1 MTTKITFLRSIIL
14 FITICISTSIYALTF
29 STTKT
34 DVYCNGDKTGS
45 ITVSVEDAVG
55 TCYYSLTPNFDPQQI
70 NNNTFENLEA
80 DTYTVYVKDDNGIIV
95 GPSTVSILEPSKL
108 EITDIST
115 TSSVCK
121 DGKIAIEVA
130 GGSAPYYY
138 SLDGFATQQPSKTF
152 DSLAEGEYTVYVKD
166 KNGCVTSTAAN
177 SVKVNPLTV
186 NPLTQKPA
194 ANVVCKEDKTA
205 SVTFTVVG
213 RTDTIARADTASYYR
228 VELFDITNQHEVIAP
243 DLKFTNKFHPVLTK
257 NRVEK
262 EPVLD
267 ANGDPTF
274 DDEGNLITKN
284 VTYKDTLWT
293 EGCHEPTKVQEV
305 LEMSNISYTE
315 DLKGFDC
322 NDKISVSSLGAG
334 AYKIRFYRGSCQIG
348 EEMTFTVGITGSLPS
363 VQINNVGSF
372 CDESEYT
379 IIPTIISTPIVKQYK
394 WTLDDVV
401 IREGQ
406 TKNAQEVADY
416 INLKRIFT
424 LDDNNKALKLE
435 IKNQCGSSISN
446 IVKTK
451 VNKRPTALIEANTDI
466 CRNPQSEV
474 FISFAGKA
482 PFTYMLQDS
491 TVKTTSDVFI
501 KEAINPSSDVT
512 FTLLS
517 LKDLNCES
525 IAEKD
530 INTLEVKQPDVLT
543 VKPLDSTPANVVVCE
558 TDKTASVSFTVLGR
572 TETVATT
579 DIATYYT
586 VKLFDIDNQ
595 QEITAPDIEII
606 NKLHP
611 ITTVSDND
619 SITISGLGAGTY
631 KISFYKGSCQFGE
644 EVTFSIGITG
654 SLPIA
659 QINNIEG
666 FCDGSQYTI
675 IPTILSENP
684 TISEYKWT
692 LDDVEIQTGTDKDL
706 TRIFTLDDNNK
717 VLKLSVTNGCGTTTS
732 NSVLVKVNKRPTAII
747 DSNTDLCRNP
757 QSEVYISFAGK
768 APITY
773 VLQDNTEK
781 TTSDVFVKEAISPD
795 SDATF
800 TLLSLKDQNC
810 KSIAEDINTLEI
822 KQPDVLSIEPLAS
835 KPAAKVACAA
845 DKSASVTFTVV
856 GRAGI
861 VTDTVTYYTAKLFD
875 INNQQEITEP
885 DIKITNKFHPVIT
898 ENRVEQVPVLDADGN
913 PLLNDLGEVVTQE
926 VTYKDTLWTEGCH
939 EPTKIAELVNYDET
953 MFGFD
958 CNDKITVSGLGAGAY
973 SISFYKGECK
983 IAEPITFMVEVSD
996 IIPSVYINEVG
1007 SFCNETEIT
1016 IIPTIEPILS
1026 TSKYEWTLDDV
1037 VISENK
1043 DLTRAFTLDDNNK
1056 SLKLTVINTCGTI
1069 VSNSVLVQ
1077 VNPRPTA
1084 LLETSKGYLCKNQPT
1099 DVSITLTGAGPFIY
1113 TLPDG
1118 TEKTVTDVYLK
1129 EEVYPIKDTIFTL
1142 VALKDQNCT
1151 AIIDKDVNTV
1161 ETKIYPEPAYDMTIN
1176 VPEPMV
1182 SGRYVKVD
1190 ATEGFA
1196 AYTLYI
1202 NEDEIPAKGPENTF
1216 WSKKFPAGQSTNDF
1230 KMILTDNNGCQW
1242 TLEYTK
1248 VIETTIF
1255 PNIFTPNNDGVNDIF
1270 LADYDLK
1277 VYDRQGTLMYEG
1289 NSGWDGTHNG
1299 VEANPGVYL
1308 YTLFIPTEDG
1318 NLEVIKSTLTL
1329 ER

>member
-45 ITVSVEDAVG
+45 ITVSVENAVG
-55 TCYYSLTPNFDPQQI
+55 NCYYTLTPDFASPQITQI
-70 NNNTFENLEA
+70 NNNTFKNLEA
-80 DTYTVYVKDDNGIIV
+80 GTYTVYVKDDNGIV
-95 GPSTVSILEPSKL
+95 GPDNVTILEPSKL
-108 EITDIST
+108 EITKTYT

-130 GGSAPYYY
+130 GGSTPYSY

-166 KNGCVTSTAAN
+166 KNGCEISTAAN

-213 RTDTIARADTASYYR
+213 RTDTIATKADTASYYR

-267 ANGDPTF
+267 ANGYPTF
-274 DDEGNLITKN
+274 DDEGNPITKN
-284 VTYKDTLWT
+284 VTYKDTLWDK
-293 EGCHEPTKVQEV
+293 GCHEPTKVQEV
-305 LEMSNISYTE
+305 IDYTE

-322 NDKISVSSLGAG
+322 DDKISVSSLGAG
-334 AYKIRFYRGSCQIG
+334 AYKIRFYRGTCQIG

-379 IIPTIISTPIVKQYK
+379 IIPTIVSTPIVRDYK

-406 TKNAQEVADY
+406 TKNAQEVADS

-451 VNKRPTALIEANTDI
+451 VNKRPTALIETNTDI

-474 FISFAGKA
+474 SISFAGKA
-482 PFTYMLQDS
+482 PFTYVLQDN
-491 TVKTTSDVFI
+491 TEKTTSDVFV

-517 LKDLNCES
+517 LKDINCES

-530 INTLEVKQPDVLT
+530 INEVVVKQPDVLT
-543 VKPLDSTPANVVVCE
+543 VKPLDSTPADVVVCE
-558 TDKTASVSFTVLGR
+558 TDKTASVSFIVAGR
-572 TETVATT
+572 TESVADRDT
-579 DIATYYT
+579 ATYYSI
-586 VKLFDIDNQ
+586 KLYDIDNQ
-595 QEITAPDIEII
+595 QEITAPDIEIT
-606 NKLHP
+606 NTFHP
-611 ITTVSDND
+611 VITVSDND

-644 EVTFSIGITG
+644 EVTFSIGVTG
-654 SLPIA
+654 SLPVA

-666 FCDGSQYTI
+666 FCDGSEYTI

-717 VLKLSVTNGCGTTTS
+717 VLKLSVTNSCGTTTS

-747 DSNTDLCRNP
+747 NTNTDLCRNP

-768 APITY
+768 APFTY

-822 KQPDVLSIEPLAS
+822 KQPDVLSIEPLVS

-861 VTDTVTYYTAKLFD
+861 VASTDTATYYTVKLFD

-885 DIKITNKFHPVIT
+885 DIKITNKLHPVIT
-898 ENRVEQVPVLDADGN
+898 KYRVE
-913 PLLNDLGEVVTQE
+913 QE

-996 IIPSVYINEVG
+996 IVPSVYINEVG
-1007 SFCNETEIT
+1007 SFCNETEVP

-1118 TEKTVTDVYLK
+1118 KEKTVTDVYLK

-1151 AIIDKDVNTV
+1151 AFIEKDVNTV

-1289 NSGWDGTHNG
+1289 YSGWDGTHNG

>member
-45 ITVSVEDAVG
+45 ITVSVENAVG
-55 TCYYSLTPNFDPQQI
+55 DCYYSLTPDFASPQI
-70 NNNTFENLEA
+70 NNNTFENLGA
-80 DTYTVYVKDDNGIIV
+80 DTYTVYVKDDNGIV
-95 GPSTVSILEPSKL
+95 GLSTVSISEPSKL
-108 EITDIST
+108 EITKTYT
-115 TSSVCK
+115 TSSVCN

-130 GGSAPYYY
+130 GGRAPYSY

-166 KNGCVTSTAAN
+166 ANGCEISTAAN
-177 SVKVNPLTV
+177 SVKVNPLTI

-213 RTDTIARADTASYYR
+213 RTDTIVTKGDTASYYR

-257 NRVEK
+257 NIKV
-262 EPVLD
+262 PVLD

-274 DDEGNLITKN
+274 DDEGNQITQN
-284 VTYKDTLWT
+284 VKDTLWA
-293 EGCHEPTKVQEV
+293 EGCHEPTKVQKV
-305 LEMSNISYTE
+305 LGYTE

-363 VQINNVGSF
+363 VQINNVESF

-379 IIPTIISTPIVKQYK
+379 IIPTIVSTPIVRDYK

-474 FISFAGKA
+474 SISFAGKA

-501 KEAINPSSDVT
+501 KETINPSSDVT

-543 VKPLDSTPANVVVCE
+543 IKPLDSTPADVVVCE

-644 EVTFSIGITG
+644 EVTFSIGVTG
-654 SLPIA
+654 SLPVA

-666 FCDGSQYTI
+666 FCDGSEYTI

-717 VLKLSVTNGCGTTTS
+717 VLKLSVTNSCGTTTS

-747 DSNTDLCRNP
+747 NTNTDLCRNP

-768 APITY
+768 APFTY

-810 KSIAEDINTLEI
+810 KSIADDINTIEI
-822 KQPDVLSIEPLAS
+822 KQPDVLSIEPLES
-835 KPAAKVACAA
+835 TPAAKVACKA

-898 ENRVEQVPVLDADGN
+898 ENRVEQEPVLDADGN

-1007 SFCNETEIT
+1007 SFCNETEVT

-1129 EEVYPIKDTIFTL
+1129 EEVFPSKDTIFTL
-1142 VALKDQNCT
+1142 GALKDKNCT
-1151 AIIDKDVNTV
+1151 AIIEKDVNTV

>member
-34 DVYCNGDKTGS
+34 DVYCNGDNTGS
-45 ITVSVEDAVG
+45 ITVSVGDAVG
-55 TCYYSLTPNFDPQQI
+55 TCYYSLTQDFASQQT
-70 NNNTFENLEA
+70 NNTFENLGA
-80 DTYTVYVKDDNGIIV
+80 GTYTVYVKDDNGIV
-95 GPSTVSILEPSKL
+95 GPDNVTILEPSKL
-108 EITDIST
+108 EITDFST
-115 TSSVCK
+115 TSSVCN

-166 KNGCVTSTAAN
+166 NNGCKISTAAN

-194 ANVVCKEDKTA
+194 ANVVCKADKTA

-213 RTDTIARADTASYYR
+213 RTEVIARADTASYYR

-284 VTYKDTLWT
+284 VTYKDTLWA

-305 LEMSNISYTE
+305 LEMSKISYTE
-315 DLKGFDC
+315 DLKGFNCD
-322 NDKISVSSLGAG
+322 DKISVSSLGAG
-334 AYKIRFYRGSCQIG
+334 AYKIRFYRGNCQIG

-379 IIPTIISTPIVKQYK
+379 IIPTIVSTPIVRNYK

-406 TKNAQEVADY
+406 IKNAQEVVDS

-474 FISFAGKA
+474 SISFAGKA
-482 PFTYMLQDS
+482 PFTYVLQDS
-491 TVKTTSDVFI
+491 TEKTTSDVFI
-501 KEAINPSSDVT
+501 KEAISPSSDVT

-517 LKDLNCES
+517 LKDINCES

-530 INTLEVKQPDVLT
+530 INTVEVKQPDVLT
-543 VKPLDSTPANVVVCE
+543 VKPLDSTPAAKVVCE
-558 TDKTASVSFTVLGR
+558 TDKTASVSFTVVGR
-572 TETVATT
+572 TGIVAST
-579 DIATYYT
+579 DTATYYT
-586 VKLFDIDNQ
+586 V
-595 QEITAPDIEII
+595 
-606 NKLHP
+606 
-611 ITTVSDND
+611 
-619 SITISGLGAGTY
+619 
-631 KISFYKGSCQFGE
+631 
-644 EVTFSIGITG
+644 
-654 SLPIA
+654 
-659 QINNIEG
+659 
-666 FCDGSQYTI
+666 
-675 IPTILSENP
+675 
-684 TISEYKWT
+684 
-692 LDDVEIQTGTDKDL
+692 
-706 TRIFTLDDNNK
+706 
-717 VLKLSVTNGCGTTTS
+717 
-732 NSVLVKVNKRPTAII
+732 
-747 DSNTDLCRNP
+747 
-757 QSEVYISFAGK
+757 
-768 APITY
+768 
-773 VLQDNTEK
+773 
-781 TTSDVFVKEAISPD
+781 
-795 SDATF
+795 
-800 TLLSLKDQNC
+800 
-810 KSIAEDINTLEI
+810 
-822 KQPDVLSIEPLAS
+822 
-835 KPAAKVACAA
+835 
-845 DKSASVTFTVV
+845 
-856 GRAGI
+856 
-861 VTDTVTYYTAKLFD
+861 KLFD

-885 DIKITNKFHPVIT
+885 DIKITNKLHPVIT
-898 ENRVEQVPVLDADGN
+898 ENRVE
-913 PLLNDLGEVVTQE
+913 QE

-1007 SFCNETEIT
+1007 SFCNETEVT
-1016 IIPTIEPILS
+1016 IIPTIEPIQS
-1026 TSKYEWTLDDV
+1026 TLKYEWTLDDV

-1129 EEVYPIKDTIFTL
+1129 EEVIPVKDTTFTL
-1142 VALKDQNCT
+1142 ISLKDANCE
-1151 AIIDKDVNTV
+1151 AQIDKDINAV
-1161 ETKIYPEPAYDMTIN
+1161 ETKIYPEPAYDMTIT

-1202 NEDEIPAKGPENTF
+1202 NEDEIPAKGPENIF
-1216 WSKKFPAGQSTNDF
+1216 WVKKFPYGMSTNDF
-1230 KMILTDNNGCQW
+1230 KMTFTDENGCDW
-1242 TLEYTK
+1242 TLEETQ
-1248 VIETTIF
+1248 VIESIIF
-1255 PNIFTPNNDGVNDIF
+1255 PNIFTPNGDGVNDVF

-1289 NSGWDGTHNG
+1289 TEGWDGTHNG

>member
-1 MTTKITFLRSIIL
+1 MTTKITFLRSLIL
-14 FITICISTSIYALTF
+14 FITICVSSSLYALTF

-45 ITVSVEDAVG
+45 ITVSVENAVG
-55 TCYYSLTPNFDPQQI
+55 NCYYSLTPDFASPQITQI
-70 NNNTFENLEA
+70 NNNTFKNLGA
-80 DTYTVYVKDDNGIIV
+80 GTYTVYVKDDNGFV
-95 GPSTVSILEPSKL
+95 GQDNVTILEPSKL

-115 TSSVCK
+115 TSTTCK
-121 DGKIAIEVA
+121 DGKISIEVE
-130 GGSAPYYY
+130 GGSTPYSY
-138 SLDGFATQQPSKTF
+138 SLDGFANQQPGKTF
-152 DSLAEGEYTVYVKD
+152 ESLDEGLYTVYVKD
-166 KNGCVTSTAAN
+166 KNGCEISTAAN

-194 ANVVCKEDKTA
+194 ANVVCEADKTA

-213 RTDTIARADTASYYR
+213 RTEVIARADTASYYR

-305 LEMSNISYTE
+305 FEMSKIDYTE

-322 NDKISVSSLGAG
+322 DDKISVSSLGAG
-334 AYKIRFYRGSCQIG
+334 AYKIRFYRGTCQIG
-348 EEMTFTVGITGSLPS
+348 EEMTFTVGITGSIPS

-379 IIPTIISTPIVKQYK
+379 IIPTIVSTPIVRDYK

-406 TKNAQEVADY
+406 TNNAQEVADS

-435 IKNQCGSSISN
+435 VKNQCGSSISN

-474 FISFAGKA
+474 SISFAGKA
-482 PFTYMLQDS
+482 PF
-491 TVKTTSDVFI
+491 
-501 KEAINPSSDVT
+501 
-512 FTLLS
+512 
-517 LKDLNCES
+517 
-525 IAEKD
+525 
-530 INTLEVKQPDVLT
+530 
-543 VKPLDSTPANVVVCE
+543 
-558 TDKTASVSFTVLGR
+558 
-572 TETVATT
+572 
-579 DIATYYT
+579 
-586 VKLFDIDNQ
+586 
-595 QEITAPDIEII
+595 
-606 NKLHP
+606 
-611 ITTVSDND
+611 
-619 SITISGLGAGTY
+619 
-631 KISFYKGSCQFGE
+631 
-644 EVTFSIGITG
+644 
-654 SLPIA
+654 
-659 QINNIEG
+659 
-666 FCDGSQYTI
+666 
-675 IPTILSENP
+675 
-684 TISEYKWT
+684 
-692 LDDVEIQTGTDKDL
+692 
-706 TRIFTLDDNNK
+706 
-717 VLKLSVTNGCGTTTS
+717 
-732 NSVLVKVNKRPTAII
+732 
-747 DSNTDLCRNP
+747 
-757 QSEVYISFAGK
+757 
-768 APITY
+768 TY

-795 SDATF
+795 SDVTF
-800 TLLSLKDQNC
+800 TLLSLKDINC
-810 KSIAEDINTLEI
+810 ESIAEKDINTVEV
-822 KQPDVLSIEPLAS
+822 KQPDVLTVKPLDS
-835 KPAAKVACAA
+835 TPAAKVVCET
-845 DKSASVTFTVV
+845 DKTASVSFTVV
-856 GRAGI
+856 GRTGI
-861 VTDTVTYYTAKLFD
+861 VASTDTATYYTVKLFD

-885 DIKITNKFHPVIT
+885 DIKITNKLHPVIT
-898 ENRVEQVPVLDADGN
+898 KNRVE
-913 PLLNDLGEVVTQE
+913 QE

-996 IIPSVYINEVG
+996 IVPSVYINEVG
-1007 SFCNETEIT
+1007 SFCNETEVT

-1056 SLKLTVINTCGTI
+1056 SLKLTVINTCGKR

-1129 EEVYPIKDTIFTL
+1129 EEVIPVKDTIFTL
-1142 VALKDQNCT
+1142 ISLKDANCE
-1151 AIIDKDVNTV
+1151 AQIDKDINAV

-1202 NEDEIPAKGPENTF
+1202 NEDEIPAKGPENIF
-1216 WSKKFPAGQSTNDF
+1216 WVKKFPYGMSTNDF
-1230 KMILTDNNGCQW
+1230 KMTFTDENGCDW
-1242 TLEYTK
+1242 TLEETQ
-1248 VIETTIF
+1248 VIESIIF
-1255 PNIFTPNNDGVNDIF
+1255 PNIFTPNGDGVNDVF

-1277 VYDRQGTLMYEG
+1277 VYDCQGTLMYEG